1 MHLLVDAAGERAP
14 DLRSQGLQTQQE
26 AGRGVGEAP
35 AQAGSKS
42 SARLAQKPGPYY
54 RVREAPPQEAAQAVL
69 EVMRAE
75 REASRAA
82 QGAAQRSRRL
92 QRLADVVA
100 LHAAEDLHAVV
111 TELPERILPGSSHAL
126 PDEAAA
132 RKWDSA
138 NIPRNIEAQGAP
150 AQAVR
155 SEARSLGQAMLPDL
169 EAARFPLEDLQQR
182 QDVAFLQPRQLLPDP
197 FGGNGG
203 STVIGGGQDQG
214 HEERY
219 PSWGRQAGGCTVSEG
234 RQDPDHEESYPSW
247 ARQAGAA
254 RSARHKRSAAIT
266 GGFHQITGQSTPG
279 GEAGPADGPLFRQV
293 PRKRRSSRQQA
304 PNTKPVAMDCTASP
318 DLSAVLATPA
328 IMPKQKDQQAH
339 ARAKGLSARAKDPS
353 SKCTAMMLAG
363 HISRCW
369 SAFFCDTSWPVPG
382 RNAAL
387 SNINRL

>member
-1 MHLLVDAAGERAP
+1 MGVAGDCAQYLPSRQE
-14 DLRSQGLQTQQE
+14 LKTQQE
-26 AGRGVGEAP
+26 AGHGIGDARP
-35 AQAGSKS
+35 QAGSKS

-54 RVREAPPQEAAQAVL
+54 RVREAPPQEAAQAIL

-92 QRLADVVA
+92 QKLADVVA

-111 TELPERILPGSSHAL
+111 TEFPERILPGSGHAL

-138 NIPRNIEAQGAP
+138 DIPRNIEAQGAP

-182 QDVAFLQPRQLLPDP
+182 QDVAFLHPRQLLPDP
-197 FGGNGG
+197 VGGRGE
-203 STVIGGGQDQG
+203 STAVEGGQDQIHG
-214 HEERY
+214 ERF
-219 PSWGRQAGGCTVSEG
+219 PSWTRQAGGCTVSEG
-234 RQDPDHEESYPSW
+234 RQDPDHEESYPGW
-247 ARQAGAA
+247 ARQAGAT

-266 GGFHQITGQSTPG
+266 GGFHQIAGQSTPG
-279 GEAGPADGPLFRQV
+279 GEAGPAEGPLFREV
-293 PRKRRSSRQQA
+293 PRKRRSWRQQT

-328 IMPKQKDQQAH
+328 IMPKQKDDRAH
-339 ARAKGLSARAKDPS
+339 ARAKGPSARAKDPS

-363 HISRCW
+363 HISQCW
-369 SAFFCDTSWPVPG
+369 SAFFCDTSWPVPR

-387 SNINRL
+387 SNIN